1 MEEQNFKKL
10 LDKYGLGD
18 FSREKEIGEME
29 YAPAIKGGNQ
39 LRQKELDVHGQRV
52 GAAIL
57 NVKIFLD
64 DCQSTGIKKASI
76 ITGKGTGVL
85 CQAVKELLE
94 KKKEDREIKN
104 CKPILDSRGEV
115 GAFEASF
122 W

>member
-1 MEEQNFKKL
+1 MAEQNFKKL

-29 YAPAIKGGNQ
+29 YTPTTKGGSQ
-39 LRQKELDVHGQRV
+39 FAQRELDVHGQRV

-57 NVKIFLD
+57 NIGVFLD
-64 DCQSTGIKKASI
+64 DCQNVGIKKVSI
-76 ITGKGTGVL
+76 ITGKGAGVL
-85 CQAVKELLE
+85 RQAVKELLE

-115 GAFEASF
+115 GAFEVSF